1 MKASDGTTLTPR
13 EAAIRAI
20 VRTTV
25 RPTLRGTLPLP
36 LSRRLLQAA
45 TLSVPV
51 RRGTQVRHGQ
61 LAGVPVEVVRRR
73 GGGTDEH
80 VLLYL
85 HGGGFVTG
93 SPRTHRP
100 LTAELAHHAGATV
113 VVPDYALAPEQPF
126 PAAVDDVAAVYGAL
140 VERGPARL
148 TVAGDSAGG
157 NLAVGLASTV
167 SVAGTRAF
175 DAVGAISPF
184 VDPTM
189 PAGGTWDTADCAMLT
204 RSGGESFRRDYTP
217 GGEHLDPRVSV
228 HLGPLAG
235 LPPTLVQVGGAEAL
249 RDDSVLLAAKAATAG
264 APLHVQEWPGM
275 WHVHQSTPRLLP
287 AADRAIVD
295 LAAFLGDGTLAAT
308 ARAAADFR

>member
-1 MKASDGTTLTPR
+1 VKASDGTHLTPR
-13 EAAIRAI
+13 EAAIRTV

-25 RPTLRGTLPLP
+25 RPALMGTLPLSI
-36 LSRRLLQAA
+36 SRRLLQAA
-45 TLSVPV
+45 TVTVPV
-51 RRGTQVRHGQ
+51 RRGTRIRHGH
-61 LAGVPVEVVRRR
+61 LAGVPVEVVRRQ

-113 VVPDYALAPEQPF
+113 VVPDYRLAPEDPF
-126 PAAVDDVAAVYGAL
+126 PAAVDDAAAVYGAL

-175 DAVGAISPF
+175 DAVAAISPF

-189 PAGGTWDTADCAMLT
+189 PAGGSWDTADCAMLT
-204 RSGGESFRRDYTP
+204 RSGGEAFRRDYTP

-249 RDDSVLLAAKAATAG
+249 RDDSVLLAAAAAAAS

-275 WHVHQSTPRLLP
+275 WHVHQATPHLLP
-287 AADRAIVD
+287 AADRAIAD
-295 LAAFLGDGTLAAT
+295 LAAFLAHGTLPAAT
-308 ARAAADFR
+308 RTAATFR